1 MGIAARISE
10 RSVEDARTR
19 AEREVRALLDAA
31 FAVLGRVGIDG
42 LTVAEV
48 LSEAGLSTRAFYR
61 HFPSKD
67 DLVLA
72 LFASESERAATR
84 HKSALADLADPERA
98 LDAWIDGVLALA
110 YEPRRAQRTRV
121 LRAEGARLRRDHP
134 AEFATIV
141 AEELVPLEA
150 ILRAGVE
157 NGSFDVD
164 FTVDP
169 AMIHAIVWSLAEARL
184 DGGPIDRATAGAAAR
199 RWVSASIAKGL
210 LP

>member
-1 MGIAARISE
+1 MGVAVRISE

-19 AEREVRALLDAA
+19 AEREVRLLLDAA

-48 LSEAGLSTRAFYR
+48 LSEARLSTRAFYR
-61 HFPSKD
+61 HFPAKD

-84 HKSALADLADPERA
+84 HLAALGDLDDPMRA
-98 LDAWIDGVLALA
+98 LEAWIDGVLALA
-110 YEPRRAQRTRV
+110 YEPRRARRTRV

-134 AEFATIV
+134 VEFARILDD
-141 AEELVPLEA
+141 ELAPLVT
-150 ILRAGVE
+150 ILRAGAE
-157 NGSFDVD
+157 RGQFDVNLA
-164 FTVDP
+164 TDP

-184 DGGPIDRATAGAAAR
+184 DGSKVNHAEALAAAQRWVFGPLIPDRAG
-199 RWVSASIAKGL
+199 
-210 LP
+210 